1 LLACGLPPQDPMV
14 ILGYRVGELIKRTI
28 SETNEDNVLGIS
40 AQVAYNFFFS
50 LFPLLLFIAPMLS
63 LLGDKRKLVSD
74 LLARL
79 STVVPSDAFSLL
91 SKVVNDVVFASN
103 APGLISIGALLAA
116 WSGSNIFT
124 TFEDA
129 LNTAYD
135 VKDERPWWKKRLLAL
150 AVLVGWGIV
159 IFLVTA
165 ILVAGDNIVHYAQTQ
180 LGMGSTALDVWA
192 VVQFPLAIVLLVAFL
207 YLMYWLLPY
216 VKMEKRQILVGS
228 IVAAFL
234 FGVATLLFRLYIQH
248 FPPNK
253 TYGTIGAVM
262 VLLSWMYFV
271 SVVILVGGELNSEL
285 HHGTGSTASRKGS
298 VYAGRIATG
307 EQPAQAS
314 SKID

>member
-1 LLACGLPPQDPMV
+1 MV
-14 ILGYRVGELIKRTI
+14 LLGYRVNELIKKTV

-50 LFPLLLFIAPMLS
+50 LFPLFLFVAPMLS
-63 LLGDKRKLVSD
+63 LIGDKRQLVSD
-74 LLARL
+74 LMNRL
-79 STVVPSDAFSLL
+79 STVLPPAAFTLL
-91 SKVVNDVVFASN
+91 SGVINDVVFAKN
-103 APGLISIGALLAA
+103 APGLISIGAVFAA

-124 TFEDA
+124 AFEDA

-150 AVLVGWGIV
+150 AVLVGWGIIMTV
-159 IFLVTA
+159 VTA
-165 ILVAGDNIVHYAQTQ
+165 ILLAGDNIVHYAQNQ
-180 LGMGSTALDVWA
+180 LGMGSAALQIWS
-192 VVQFPLAIVLLVAFL
+192 VVQFPLAVLFLVAFL

-216 VKMEKRQILVGS
+216 VKMDKRQILIGS
-228 IVAAFL
+228 LVAAAL
-234 FGVATLLFRLYIQH
+234 FGVVTLLFRLYIQH

-285 HHGTGSTASRKGS
+285 HHGTGSVASRKGS

>member
-1 LLACGLPPQDPMV
+1 MV
-14 ILGYRVGELIKRTI
+14 LLGYRVNELAKKTV

-50 LFPLLLFIAPMLS
+50 LFPLFLFVAPMLS
-63 LLGDKRKLVSD
+63 LLGDKRQIVSD

-79 STVVPSDAFSLL
+79 STVLPPAAYALVSG
-91 SKVVNDVVFASN
+91 VINDVVFAKN
-103 APGLISIGALLAA
+103 APGLISIGALFAA

-124 TFEDA
+124 AFEDA

-150 AVLVGWGIV
+150 GVLIGWGI
-159 IFLVTA
+159 IMTLVTA
-165 ILVAGDNIVHYAQTQ
+165 ILLAGDNIVSYAQTQ
-180 LGMGSTALDVWA
+180 LGMGSATLEVWS
-192 VVQFPLAIVLLVAFL
+192 VIQFPLAIIFLIAFL

-216 VKMEKRQILVGS
+216 VKMDKRQILVGS
-228 IVAAFL
+228 IVAGLL
-234 FGVATLLFRLYIQH
+234 FTLLTLLFRLYVQH
-248 FPPNK
+248 FPPNA
-253 TYGTIGAVM
+253 TYGTVGAVM

-285 HHGTGSTASRKGS
+285 HHGTGSVASRKGS

-314 SKID
+314 SKIE

>member
-1 LLACGLPPQDPMV
+1 MACGLPPQVRMV
-14 ILGYRVGELIKRTI
+14 ILGYRVNELIKKTI
-28 SETNEDNVLGIS
+28 KETNEDNVLGIA

-63 LLGDKRKLVSD
+63 LLGDKRKIVSD
-74 LLARL
+74 LLSRL
-79 STVVPSDAFSLL
+79 STVVPADALSLL
-91 SKVVNDVVFASN
+91 SKVINDVVFAQN
-103 APGLISIGALLAA
+103 APGLISIGAVLAA

-124 TFEDA
+124 TFMDA
-129 LNTAYD
+129 LDTAYD

-150 AVLVGWGIV
+150 AVLVGWAV
-159 IFLVTA
+159 IITLVTA
-165 ILVAGDNIVHYAQTQ
+165 ILLAGDTIVHYAQTQ
-180 LGMGSTALDVWA
+180 LGMEGTAVKVWGIL
-192 VVQFPLAIVLLVAFL
+192 QFPLAIVLLVAFF

-216 VKMEKRQILVGS
+216 VKQDQTQILVGS
-228 IVAAFL
+228 VVAAFL
-234 FGVATLLFRLYIQH
+234 FVIATLLFRLYVQH
-248 FPPNK
+248 FPANK
-253 TYGTIGAVM
+253 AYGTIGAVM
-262 VLLSWMYFV
+262 VLLSWMYVV

>member
-1 LLACGLPPQDPMV
+1 LACGLPPQSTMV
-14 ILGYRVGELIKRTI
+14 ILGYRVNELIKATI
-28 SETNEDNVLGIS
+28 RETNEDNVLGIS

-63 LLGDKRKLVSD
+63 LLGDKRKLASD
-74 LLARL
+74 LLTRL

-91 SKVVNDVVFASN
+91 SKVINDVVFASN

-159 IFLVTA
+159 ITLVTA
-165 ILVAGDNIVHYAQTQ
+165 ILLAGDNVVSYAQNN
-180 LGMGSTALDVWA
+180 LGMGSTALEVWA
-192 VVQFPLAIVLLVAFL
+192 IVQFPLAIVLLVAFL

-216 VKMEKRQILVGS
+216 VKMDKRQILVGS
-228 IVAAFL
+228 VVAAFL
-234 FGVATLLFRLYIQH
+234 FGVATLLFRLYVQH

-298 VYAGRIATG
+298 VYGGRIATG

-314 SKID
+314 SKIE